1 MPNIRL
7 IDHPYQPSNAALG
20 EDLCIDSTLEEI
32 ARPLTRTVKV
42 ELRKP
47 PKRRPQ
53 ASQNGE
59 TWTECCECAAV
70 LPGPKRGGVD
80 ILNILRDWGPLIALL
95 HCWWACWIGLTSV
108 WTGSRAKW
116 TRNVSG
122 LRKSRAC
129 GPA

>member
-1 MPNIRL
+1 MLRVNRYRTVLREQPDLPNIRL
-7 IDHPYQPSNAALG
+7 IDHSYQPSNAALG
-20 EDLCIDSTLEEI
+20 EDLRIDSTLEEI
-32 ARPLTRTVKV
+32 ARALTRTVEV

-80 ILNILRDWGPLIALL
+80 ILKIL
-95 HCWWACWIGLTSV
+95 
-108 WTGSRAKW
+108 
-116 TRNVSG
+116 
-122 LRKSRAC
+122 
-129 GPA
+129 